1 MKLRLLIEFTKR
13 DFTERY
19 SGSILGVG
27 WSFIS
32 PLVNIMI
39 YTLIFSKIMSA
50 RMPGVEGEYS
60 YSIYL
65 VSGLIP
71 WLAFANTVS
80 RSSTVYL
87 DKKHII
93 SKVNLSLFRLPMFI
107 VISETITFLITMAIF
122 LGFLLVIDY
131 QLSLAMLIL
140 PFIYVVQ
147 QIFAFALGFIIAQLT
162 VFIRDL
168 KEFTAILMQIW
179 FWFTPIVY
187 VVAIVPGSLSQ
198 LMVYNPVYSFIKIWQ
213 SVFVYHSI
221 PDLSGLMI
229 ITLIAH
235 CLLIM
240 AFLMYRVL
248 EKDIR
253 DFL

>member
-1 MKLRLLIEFTKR
+1 MNINLLVELTKR

-19 SGSILGVG
+19 SGSVLGVVWG
-27 WSFIS
+27 FIS
-32 PLVNIMI
+32 PLVNILI

-50 RMPGVEGEYS
+50 RLPGVEGGYS

-71 WLAFANTVS
+71 WLAFSNTIL
-80 RSSTVYL
+80 RSSTVFL

-93 SKVNLSLFRLPMFI
+93 SKINLSLFRLPLFI
-107 VISETITFLITMAIF
+107 VISEAITFLITMSIF
-122 LGFLLVIDY
+122 MVFLIITANK
-131 QLSLAMLIL
+131 LSWVMLIL
-140 PFIYVVQ
+140 PFIYLAQ
-147 QIFAFALGFIIAQLT
+147 QLLAFSIGFMIAQLT

-168 KEFTAILMQIW
+168 KELTAIVMQIW

-187 VVAIVPGSLSQ
+187 VINIVPDSLSR
-198 LMVYNPVYSFIKIWQ
+198 LLIYNPVYYFTQVWQ
-213 SVFVYHSI
+213 NVFVYQQI
-221 PDLSGLMI
+221 PDLKGVII
-229 ITLIAH
+229 ITAIAH
-235 CLLIM
+235 ALLIL

>member
-50 RMPGVEGEYS
+50 RMPGVEGDYS

-147 QIFAFALGFIIAQLT
+147 QVFAFALGFIIAQLT

-168 KEFTAILMQIW
+168 KEFTAIAMQIW

-235 CLLIM
+235 CLLVM

>member
-168 KEFTAILMQIW
+168 KEFTAIVMQIW

>member
-50 RMPGVEGEYS
+50 RMPGVEGDYS

-168 KEFTAILMQIW
+168 KEFTAIVMQIW

>member
-107 VISETITFLITMAIF
+107 VISETITF
-122 LGFLLVIDY
+122 
-131 QLSLAMLIL
+131 
-140 PFIYVVQ
+140 
-147 QIFAFALGFIIAQLT
+147 IIN
-162 VFIRDL
+162 FH
-168 KEFTAILMQIW
+168 W
-179 FWFTPIVY
+179 P
-187 VVAIVPGSLSQ
+187 
-198 LMVYNPVYSFIKIWQ
+198 
-213 SVFVYHSI
+213 
-221 PDLSGLMI
+221 
-229 ITLIAH
+229 
-235 CLLIM
+235 C
-240 AFLMYRVL
+240 
-248 EKDIR
+248 
-253 DFL
+253 

>member
-1 MKLRLLIEFTKR
+1 MNLKLLAEFAKR

-32 PLVNIMI
+32 PLVNILI
-39 YTLIFSKIMSA
+39 YTLIFSQIMKS
-50 RMPGVEGEYS
+50 RLPGVSGDYS

-65 VSGLIP
+65 ISGLVP
-71 WLAFANTVS
+71 WLAFSNS
-80 RSSTVYL
+80 ILRISTVYL

-93 SKVNLSLFRLPMFI
+93 NKINISLLRLPLFI
-107 VISETITFLITMAIF
+107 LISESITFLISMMIF
-122 LGFLLVIDY
+122 LAFLIILGEDFT
-131 QLSLAMLIL
+131 SAMLIL
-140 PFIYVVQ
+140 PFIYLIQ
-147 QIFAFALGFIIAQLT
+147 QILAFAIGFMLAQLT

-168 KEFTAILMQIW
+168 KEFTAIAIQLW

-187 VVAIVPGSLSQ
+187 IITIVPNSLSEWI
-198 LMVYNPVYSFIKIWQ
+198 MYNPAYQIVHIWQ

-221 PDLSGLMI
+221 PEMGGI
-229 ITLIAH
+229 ITITLIAH
-235 CLLIM
+235 ALLLI

>member
-50 RMPGVEGEYS
+50 RMPGVEGDYS

-168 KEFTAILMQIW
+168 KELTAIVMQIW

-187 VVAIVPGSLSQ
+187 VVAIVPDSLSQ

>member
-50 RMPGVEGEYS
+50 RMPGVEGDYS

-131 QLSLAMLIL
+131 QLSLVMLIL

-168 KEFTAILMQIW
+168 KEFTAIVMQIW

>member
-1 MKLRLLIEFTKR
+1 
-13 DFTERY
+13 
-19 SGSILGVG
+19 
-27 WSFIS
+27 
-32 PLVNIMI
+32 
-39 YTLIFSKIMSA
+39 
-50 RMPGVEGEYS
+50 
-60 YSIYL
+60 
-65 VSGLIP
+65 
-71 WLAFANTVS
+71 
-80 RSSTVYL
+80 
-87 DKKHII
+87 
-93 SKVNLSLFRLPMFI
+93 
-107 VISETITFLITMAIF
+107 
-122 LGFLLVIDY
+122 
-131 QLSLAMLIL
+131 
-140 PFIYVVQ
+140 
-147 QIFAFALGFIIAQLT
+147 
-162 VFIRDL
+162 
-168 KEFTAILMQIW
+168 MQIW